1 MNKEKTGRAIIV
13 VNENNIKKIVTIK
26 RTKFKE
32 GNIEKIYYTI
42 PGGHVE
48 NGETYEQATIRE
60 VEEELGITVN
70 LTKEFLYL
78 NNEDLNRDEKFF
90 LCEILNGNIGTG
102 TGPEWTN
109 VDIEKYG
116 KYEICLIEL
125 NEINNYNLLPIEL
138 KKKLIE
144 KLIELK

>member
-1 MNKEKTGRAIIV
+1 MSKEKTGRAIIV
-13 VNENNIKKIVTIK
+13 INENNIKKIVTIK

-32 GNIEKIYYTI
+32 GEIDKVYYTI

-48 NGETYEQATIRE
+48 NNETYEQATIRE

-70 LTKEFLYL
+70 LKKEFLYL
-78 NNEDLNRDEKFF
+78 HNEDLNRDEKFF
-90 LCEILNGNIGTG
+90 LCDILNGNIGTG

-109 VDIEKYG
+109 IDIEKYG

-125 NEINNYNLLPIEL
+125 NEIDNYNLLPIEL
-138 KKKLIE
+138 KQ